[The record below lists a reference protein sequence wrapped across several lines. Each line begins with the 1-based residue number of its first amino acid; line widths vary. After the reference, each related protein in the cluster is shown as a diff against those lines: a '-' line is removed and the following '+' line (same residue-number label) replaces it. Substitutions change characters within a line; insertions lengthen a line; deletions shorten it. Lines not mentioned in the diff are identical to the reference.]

1 MIPKYILVT
10 MYVDIARLK
19 KYSRFYMCN
28 HSLAK
33 FGFEID
39 APIRMTFRKDVI
51 LVERIR
57 DEKVENVAT
66 DNRDS

>member
-19 KYSRFYMCN
+19 KYSRFYMSN
-28 HSLAK
+28 NYLQNY
-33 FGFEID
+33 GFDVD
-39 APIRMTFRKDVI
+39 APIRMTFRKDAI

-57 DEKVENVAT
+57 DENSGNVAT
-66 DNRDS
+66 DKGS